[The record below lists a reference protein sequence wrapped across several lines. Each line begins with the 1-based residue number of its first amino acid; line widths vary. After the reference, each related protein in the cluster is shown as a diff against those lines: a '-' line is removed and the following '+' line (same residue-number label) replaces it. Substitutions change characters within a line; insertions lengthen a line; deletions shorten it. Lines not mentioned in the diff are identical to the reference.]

1 MSPDQMPVQ
10 PFQATESVDVIAVL
24 REASGHVPNE
34 LFVRFDAAIDAV
46 DALIAAAR
54 AAAESLRHH
63 GAHLHADRLM
73 QAINGA
79 TP

>member
-1 MSPDQMPVQ
+1 MRPDQMPVQ
-10 PFQATESVDVIAVL
+10 PFQATESVDVLAAM
-24 REASGHVPNE
+24 RAASRHVPNE
-34 LFVRFDAAIDAV
+34 QFVEFDDAIGAV
-46 DALIAAAR
+46 STLIAAAR

>member
-10 PFQATESVDVIAVL
+10 SFPAAPVDVIAVL
-24 REASGHVPNE
+24 REASRHVPND
-34 LFVRFDAAIDAV
+34 LFLRLDAAIDAV
-46 DALIAAAR
+46 DALIAGAR
-54 AAAESLRHH
+54 AGARSLRHH

>member
-1 MSPDQMPVQ
+1 MSKH
-10 PFQATESVDVIAVL
+10 VDVLATMRAAGRL
-24 REASGHVPNE
+24 VPNE
-34 LFVRFDAAIDAV
+34 QFIELDDAIDAV
-46 DALIAAAR
+46 STLIEAAR